1 MDSWGP
7 LLKRQGIF
15 HKANVPNNDILPRY
29 LSRDT
34 ILPALNRGRVKFLH
48 VVLQKQKTKCQS
60 FLQNTNCFSYAI
72 PKYTII
78 RQKTFSF
85 IPKAHIWKRLHVHV
99 VCSKKHISPKLMQC
113 QSVALQRGKP
123 TKRGQMRKQS
133 PKSWLTDLI
142 RSLLKDFSSLA
153 AVYKRPMV
161 RQNKDRLKDSLTLR
175 LWK

>member
-34 ILPALNRGRVKFLH
+34 TLPALNSGRVKFLH

-60 FLQNTNCFSYAI
+60 FLQNTNCFFSYAI

-78 RQKTFSF
+78 CQKNFQLYYSKSSDECEKQEIKIVISTSLILYPRNMATKFSISFSYISKCTATLDSYTSPSNGKTSRQIESKCRKT
-85 IPKAHIWKRLHVHV
+85 
-99 VCSKKHISPKLMQC
+99 
-113 QSVALQRGKP
+113 
-123 TKRGQMRKQS
+123 
-133 PKSWLTDLI
+133 
-142 RSLLKDFSSLA
+142 
-153 AVYKRPMV
+153 
-161 RQNKDRLKDSLTLR
+161 
-175 LWK
+175 